1 MVLEAHRGNYP
12 FLAMDSVSD
21 GRNVSV
27 EVGDTVDIRNVP
39 WNETVDNGKYY
50 KHERKAIVEEST

>member
-12 FLAMDSVSD
+12 CLAMERVLN

-27 EVGDTVDIRNVP
+27 EVGGTVDIRNVP
-39 WNETVDNGKYY
+39 WNETVDNRKYH
-50 KHERKAIVEEST
+50 KHERKAIVE